1 MKHDR
6 GKATPAP
13 RGVIETREHFSD
25 HIVMLTTRSI
35 PFSFTAVPRFLY
47 LLPSNDLHRLCGLAV
62 AGYRCLAG
70 FVRW

>member
-6 GKATPAP
+6 GKAIPAP
-13 RGVIETREHFSD
+13 RGGISRLESISFD

-35 PFSFTAVPRFLY
+35 PLAPTVVPRFLY

-62 AGYRCLAG
+62 AG
-70 FVRW
+70 